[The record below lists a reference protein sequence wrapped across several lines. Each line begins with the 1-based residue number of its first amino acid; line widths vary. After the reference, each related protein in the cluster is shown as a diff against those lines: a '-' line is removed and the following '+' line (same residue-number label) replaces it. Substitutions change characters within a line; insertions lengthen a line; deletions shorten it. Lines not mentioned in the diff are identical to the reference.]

1 MGPAHESDF
10 TDGQVLLANVSS
22 FLHSLEKGHYV
33 TILFSFFLFF
43 LFSKRKLGG
52 GQRGQFDQCKLYLL
66 LEELPGV

>member
-33 TILFSFFLFF
+33 FFFF